1 MNNLD
6 TTDERFMKRALE
18 LARQG
23 IALASPNPNV
33 GAVVVMDGNIVGE
46 GTHTYAGLRHAE
58 VLALDTAGERARG
71 ATLYLNLEPCCHAGR
86 TGPCVERVI
95 AAGVRRVVAAM
106 EDPNPLV
113 AGKGFDRLRAAG
125 IEVCTGIAEQDA
137 KRLNEAFA
145 KWIRTQRPLVTLKS
159 AMTLDG
165 KIAPPS
171 GDVAQSTPEG
181 AAAVRHVWITG
192 ELARTHV
199 QKLRHQSDAILV
211 GVGTAIAD
219 NPLLTDRSGEPRRR
233 PLLRLVLDSRLR
245 LPLDSRLVRSAQDD
259 IVVFCVRAEAAHK
272 QQLERHGVRVEEVEP
287 GSDGRPS
294 LNSIMV
300 RLGEMEITSVLIEGG
315 SRINQA
321 ALESGMPDKVYFYFA
336 PVIMGGSAVPF
347 VAGAGF
353 TFSDTPRVK
362 CITVHRFGEDFAV
375 EGYLKDPY

>member
-1 MNNLD
+1 MSNLD

-18 LARQG
+18 LARRG
-23 IALASPNPNV
+23 IALASPNPHV
-33 GAVVVMDGNIVGE
+33 GAVVVMDGKVVGE

-58 VLALDTAGERARG
+58 VLALDMAGERARG
-71 ATLYLNLEPCCHAGR
+71 ATLYLNLEPCCHVGR

-113 AGKGFDRLRAAG
+113 AGKGFGRLHAAG
-125 IEVCTGIAEQDA
+125 IEVRTGIAEQDA
-137 KRLNEAFA
+137 RRLNEAFA
-145 KWIRTQRPLVTLKS
+145 KWIRTRYPLVTLKS

-171 GDVAQSTPEG
+171 GEFPQATAG
-181 AAAVRHVWITG
+181 GTAAARHAWITG

-199 QKLRHQSDAILV
+199 QTLRHESDAILV
-211 GVGTAIAD
+211 GVGTVIAD
-219 NPLLTDRSGEPRRR
+219 NPLLTDRSGKPRRR

-245 LPLDSRLVRSAQDD
+245 LPLDSRLVRSAHDD
-259 IVVFCVRAEAAHK
+259 VVVFCVRAETARK
-272 QQLERHGVRVEEVEP
+272 QQLEGRGVRVEEVEP

-294 LNSIMV
+294 LNAIMV

-315 SRINQA
+315 SEINQA
-321 ALESGMPDKVYFYFA
+321 ALEAGVPDKVYFYFA

-353 TFSDTPRVK
+353 AFSGTPRVK
-362 CITVHRFGEDFAV
+362 CITVHRFDEDFAV